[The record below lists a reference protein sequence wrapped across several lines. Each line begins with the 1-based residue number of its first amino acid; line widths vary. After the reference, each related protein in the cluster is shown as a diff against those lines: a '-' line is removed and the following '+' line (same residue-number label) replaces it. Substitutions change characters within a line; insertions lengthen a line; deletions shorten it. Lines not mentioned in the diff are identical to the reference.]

1 MPVVDEGDT
10 KVVVLV
16 CILNDEAGGV
26 VDTGVDDITNGM
38 DGLIDGLDDGIDVN
52 GVSGSIAGVGDGG
65 AVAIEYMLIKLNYIT
80 YIFITIFNYYS
91 KHLSKIVITTVV
103 NVSFNTVT
111 PWLHKNTVVLYFQC
125 LC

>member
-65 AVAIEYMLIKLNYIT
+65 AAAFSTIT
-80 YIFITIFNYYS
+80 
-91 KHLSKIVITTVV
+91 V
-103 NVSFNTVT
+103 NV
-111 PWLHKNTVVLYFQC
+111 
-125 LC
+125 